1 MEATN
6 TSTTS
11 RVPLRLRLFN
21 DAATSSQSERD
32 SGTERTFRLPSPR
45 IARRRNP
52 NGDGSRASSR
62 RTRTR
67 SPPATSHRHIV
78 VDEKPREERPYKEFH
93 PELDLNMQMM
103 LLEADEVD
111 GYSSRPGKSAI
122 TGRGRPPRQV
132 NSNVSN
138 ADNRKSLNDQLN
150 KPVFKVI
157 KRSRS
162 VISDGLDDLPIGMAD
177 VAGTLTRDRFELP
190 EEYIRSE
197 KIDMEPDDP
206 NTVEYDMDEQ
216 DDQFLIILNEERRK
230 KYSATPISR
239 LLFEV
244 VMTMLEKEWFALQL
258 RIPKTKPSVIDALN
272 ENDDS
277 KCAICDDGECENS
290 NAIVFC
296 DGCNV
301 AVHQDCYG
309 VPFIPEGQWLCR
321 RCQSGPRHN
330 VSCIFCPNKSGAF
343 KQTDR
348 GHWAHLLCA
357 LWLPEISVGNMV
369 YMEPVEGV
377 DRVPRQ
383 RWKLVC
389 YICKQKTGACIQCMN
404 KSCFT
409 AFHVS
414 CARRAELQLHM
425 RGSVAACLEEYEYL
439 EAYCE
444 RHCSSEYRDEHDL
457 RTTVAK
463 AQAFYSSTLGT
474 REYPDAQMS
483 ALSAATMADADELR
497 RQELPRIKLNLSNLT
512 ASAAGLEEDDEG
524 TKVVWKTNLG
534 APIIPHVIY
543 KKICDRMN
551 RYGIRKRKEFVSLM
565 CRYWTLKKEIRRG
578 ATLLKRLQV
587 ALESMPDKDFTPEQE
602 QKKLDF
608 AKVLRKDLDQLI
620 TIVERVVAREA
631 AMLDLAEV
639 EMKAIDSIRLLNP
652 SAANVPSNTVYQNTE
667 NVTA

>member
-1 MEATN
+1 MDTGP
-6 TSTTS
+6 
-11 RVPLRLRLFN
+11 PLRLLFE
-21 DAATSSQSERD
+21 DAMTGSQSDTD
-32 SGTERTFRLPSPR
+32 SGTEQSHRRSRSPATTGRTSM
-45 IARRRNP
+45 NG
-52 NGDGSRASSR
+52 GDGSRASSR

-67 SPPATSHRHIV
+67 SPPPTSYPHV
-78 VDEKPREERPYKEFH
+78 VNDERPREERSHKEFH
-93 PELDLNMQMM
+93 PDLDTNYRMM
-103 LLEADEVD
+103 LLDADQVD
-111 GYSSRPGKSAI
+111 GYSLRHTQNG
-122 TGRGRPPRQV
+122 GRPPRQA
-132 NSNVSN
+132 NWKTAAHDAKRS
-138 ADNRKSLNDQLN
+138 RLNDNLN
-150 KPVFKVI
+150 KPVFRVI

-162 VISDGLDDLPIGMAD
+162 VVSDGLDDLPIGMAD
-177 VAGTLTRDRFELP
+177 VAGTLTRERFELP
-190 EEYIRSE
+190 DQYIRYE
-197 KIDMEPDDP
+197 RIDMEPDDP

-216 DDQFLIILNEERRK
+216 DDQFLIILNEERRR

-244 VMTMLEKEWFALQL
+244 VMTMVEKEWFALQL
-258 RIPKTKPSVIDALN
+258 RMPKKNPAVIDALN

-321 RCQSGPRHN
+321 RCQSSPRRN

-348 GHWAHLLCA
+348 GHWAHLVCA
-357 LWLPEISVGNMV
+357 LWLPEISVGNTV

-377 DRVPRQ
+377 DGVPRQ

-409 AFHVS
+409 AYHVP
-414 CARRAELQLHM
+414 CARRAQLQLHM
-425 RGSVAACLEEYEYL
+425 RGSVAACFGEYELL
-439 EAYCE
+439 ETYCE
-444 RHCSSEYRDEHDL
+444 KHCSSEYREAHDL
-457 RTTVAK
+457 KTTLVQ
-463 AQAFYSSTLGT
+463 AQNFYSSTLGN
-474 REYPDAQMS
+474 RDYPDSQMS
-483 ALSAATMADADELR
+483 ALSAAGAAQADAEEVP

-512 ASAAGLEEDDEG
+512 ASAAGHEDHEEG
-524 TKVVWKTNLG
+524 TKVIWKTNLG

-543 KKICDRMN
+543 KKLCERMN

-565 CRYWTLKKEIRRG
+565 CKYWTLKKEIRRG

-587 ALESMPDKDFTPEQE
+587 ALEVTRNYF
-602 QKKLDF
+602 
-608 AKVLRKDLDQLI
+608 R
-620 TIVERVVAREA
+620 RVFEL
-631 AMLDLAEV
+631 MLT
-639 EMKAIDSIRLLNP
+639 RLG
-652 SAANVPSNTVYQNTE
+652 
-667 NVTA
+667 

>member
-1 MEATN
+1 MEATS

-11 RVPLRLRLFN
+11 RPFLRLRLFN
-21 DAATSSQSERD
+21 DVTTNSLSETD
-32 SGTERTFRLPSPR
+32 SGTETLRRSRSPYTTGR
-45 IARRRNP
+45 KNV

-67 SPPATSHRHIV
+67 SPPATSYPRVV
-78 VDEKPREERPYKEFH
+78 VDEKPREERSYKDFH
-93 PELDLNMQMM
+93 PDLDENVEMM
-103 LLEADEVD
+103 LLDADEVD
-111 GYSSRPGKSAI
+111 GYSSRHTRNS
-122 TGRGRPPRQV
+122 GRPPRQA
-132 NSNVSN
+132 NLKASNT
-138 ADNRKSLNDQLN
+138 ANRNGLNDKLN
-150 KPVFKVI
+150 KPVFRVI
-157 KRSRS
+157 KRSRG

-177 VAGTLTRDRFELP
+177 VAGTLTRERFELP
-190 EEYIRSE
+190 LQYIRSE
-197 KIDMEPDDP
+197 RIDMEPDDP

-258 RIPKTKPSVIDALN
+258 RIPNTKSAVIDALN

-321 RCQSGPRHN
+321 RCQSCPRRN

-348 GHWAHLLCA
+348 GHWAHLVCA
-357 LWLPEISVGNMV
+357 LWLPEISVGNTV
-369 YMEPVEGV
+369 YMEPVEGI

-409 AFHVS
+409 AFHVP
-414 CARRAELQLHM
+414 CARRAQLQLHM
-425 RGSVAACLEEYEYL
+425 RGSVAACFEDYELL

-444 RHCSSEYRDEHDL
+444 KHCSSEYRNGHDL
-457 RTTVAK
+457 KTTLAK
-463 AQAFYSSTLGT
+463 AQGFYGSTLGS

-483 ALSAATMADADELR
+483 ALSVAPQDDADELP

-512 ASAAGLEEDDEG
+512 ASAAGLEDQEDG
-524 TKVVWKTNLG
+524 TKIIWKTNLG

-543 KKICDRMN
+543 KKLCERMN

-587 ALESMPDKDFTPEQE
+587 ALESMPNKDFTPEQE
-602 QKKLDF
+602 YKKLDF
-608 AKVLRKDLDQLI
+608 AKVLRTDLDQLI
-620 TIVERVVAREA
+620 TIAERIVAREEA
-631 AMLDLAEV
+631 LLDLAQL
-639 EMKAIDSIRLLNP
+639 EMRAIDTIKLSCPPSIANIP
-652 SAANVPSNTVYQNTE
+652 SDNNTE
-667 NVTA
+667 NSS